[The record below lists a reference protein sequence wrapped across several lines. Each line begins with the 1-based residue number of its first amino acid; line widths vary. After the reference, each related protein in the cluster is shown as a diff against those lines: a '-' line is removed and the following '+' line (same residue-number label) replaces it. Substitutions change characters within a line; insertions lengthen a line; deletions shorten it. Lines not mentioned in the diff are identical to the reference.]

1 MHNLLTNVIG
11 YAAAVAGTFLML
23 PQVIKS
29 FKSRKT
35 ADLSMTMVVL
45 YVINCCLWTAY
56 GLLLSAIPMIIA
68 NGIGIVISVTQLV
81 LKLKYNNS

>member
-1 MHNLLTNVIG
+1 
-11 YAAAVAGTFLML
+11 
-23 PQVIKS
+23 
-29 FKSRKT
+29 
-35 ADLSMTMVVL
+35 MTMVVL

-81 LKLKYNNS
+81 LKLKYNG